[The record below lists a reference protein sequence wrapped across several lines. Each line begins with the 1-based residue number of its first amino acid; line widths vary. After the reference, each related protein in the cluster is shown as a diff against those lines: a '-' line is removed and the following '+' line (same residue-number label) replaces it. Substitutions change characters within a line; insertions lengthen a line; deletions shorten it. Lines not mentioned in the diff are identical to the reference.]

1 MIGPRKRNVQRGRGI
16 GSILSSIFRKIAPFA
31 KTILNIGKK
40 AVATKPVQEVLRSA
54 KSEALKTG
62 VQIADDALQGKNI
75 KESIRSNAQSAAKS
89 VAQTAIGE
97 AKKMLGDEPKPKKFG
112 KTTKKRTVT
121 TGRSTKKTPKRR
133 KKDVFSE

>member
-31 KTILNIGKK
+31 KTILNIGRK
-40 AVATKPVQEVLRSA
+40 AAATKPVQEVLKSA
-54 KSEALKTG
+54 KKEALKTG
-62 VQIADDALQGKNI
+62 VQIADDALKGKNI
-75 KESIRSNAQSAAKS
+75 KDSIKSNAGIAAKS

-97 AKKMLGDEPKPKKFG
+97 AKKMINDPV
-112 KTTKKRTVT
+112 KKRSAKRQKQ
-121 TGRSTKKTPKRR
+121 GKKKSKRR